1 MLENNALFWMYEF
14 LQLHMAYEPS
24 LSGELNSCSTNKE
37 VEIIFFIQCC
47 NLAAKARLQDSWV
60 DFQPYFCATKLD
72 QARGGSRK
80 EQA

>member
-1 MLENNALFWMYEF
+1 MYEF

-60 DFQPYFCATKLD
+60 DFQPYFCAAKLEVGVGRNKPD
-72 QARGGSRK
+72 N
-80 EQA
+80 